1 MIIIH
6 QILGRF
12 NDRVVLLRRLL
23 TYAVCIF
30 ASFLS
35 WLQINQ
41 INTAALFQSYW
52 QKLLKPTHTYS
63 VLLTTLQCPPPS
75 PHTYTL
81 CWFICSSCVAFRPF
95 HVFNLFIIFPQCS
108 FIFRCWTTLLPVYLS
123 IAIIS
128 QMLPEPPLSL
138 SRGNRGLTLRVDNQ
152 ICKTRF
158 NTDKERDL
166 FEFAKTFYPSSNMF
180 LQLQKLK
187 LESHRR
193 LTPSRCCVPYC
204 TTDHVLN
211 IKSYK
216 IES

>member
-52 QKLLKPTHTYS
+52 PKLLKPTHTYS
-63 VLLTTLQCPPPS
+63 VLLTTLQCFL
-75 PHTYTL
+75 PHTHTL

-108 FIFRCWTTLLPVYLS
+108 FIFRRWTTLLPVYLS
-123 IAIIS
+123 ITIIS

-138 SRGNRGLTLRVDNQ
+138 SRGNRGLTLQVDNQ
-152 ICKTRF
+152 ICKNSFKSMTKKR
-158 NTDKERDL
+158 TYL
-166 FEFAKTFYPSSNMF
+166 S
-180 LQLQKLK
+180 LQRHFIPL
-187 LESHRR
+187 
-193 LTPSRCCVPYC
+193 PICFF
-204 TTDHVLN
+204 
-211 IKSYK
+211 SYK
-216 IES
+216 N

>member
-52 QKLLKPTHTYS
+52 QKLLEPTHTYS
-63 VLLTTLQCPPPS
+63 VLLTTLQCPPPPS

-158 NTDKERDL
+158 NTVTKKGTYL
-166 FEFAKTFYPSSNMF
+166 S
-180 LQLQKLK
+180 LQRHFIPL
-187 LESHRR
+187 
-193 LTPSRCCVPYC
+193 PICFF
-204 TTDHVLN
+204 
-211 IKSYK
+211 SYK
-216 IES
+216 N